1 MDFSFLFDNFVELTI
16 TGLVLGSVYALIAL
30 GYTLVYGVLQLINFA
45 HSEVFM
51 WGTYAVVWVLTLL
64 GATGTSSLAGAA
76 GYLAIALVASVL
88 MSGGV
93 ALLVERFAYRRLV
106 RQNAPKYII
115 LISAIGASFVLS
127 EIIGI
132 RDRIVGLFESLIN
145 AVAGLFGGEVDLV
158 GALARVLNN
167 PRGPMRMPI
176 EIKPT
181 TLFSIGDF
189 RVSDVNVVIILAALI
204 MMAGLD
210 FFIRRTRLGRE
221 IRAVAQDPE
230 AAALMG
236 SNATSVV
243 SKTFLIGGIMAGV
256 AALLYMIKV
265 GATSFDVGVVLGIKA
280 FTAAVLGGI
289 GNLRG
294 ALLGGLL
301 LGITENYGSA
311 VFGGQ
316 WKDVVAF
323 LLLVL
328 VLLVRPTGLLGQTLG
343 RARA

>member
-1 MDFSFLFDNFVELTI
+1 LDFSFLFDNIVELTV

-45 HSEVFM
+45 HADVFM
-51 WGTYAVVWVLTLL
+51 WGTFIVAWVLIAVGAGGSGTLIQAVPFL
-64 GATGTSSLAGAA
+64 LLALVVASSATGGLA
-76 GYLAIALVASVL
+76 
-88 MSGGV
+88 M
-93 ALLVERFAYRRLV
+93 LVERVAYRRLV
-106 RQNAPKYII
+106 RKRALSYII

-127 EIIGI
+127 ETMGV
-132 RDRIVGLFESLIN
+132 RDRIVRLLDGAISGITGGAFSLES
-145 AVAGLFGGEVDLV
+145 
-158 GALARVLNN
+158 ALSDYIAN
-167 PRGPMRMPI
+167 PRGPMRLPF

-181 TLFSIGDF
+181 TVFSIGDF
-189 RVSDVNVVIILAALI
+189 NVRDTDLTIIVAALL
-204 MMAGLD
+204 MMVALD

-236 SNATSVV
+236 ANAQSVV
-243 SKTFLIGGIMAGV
+243 GKTFLIGGLMAGV
-256 AALLYMIKV
+256 AAVLFMIKS
-265 GATSFDVGVVLGIKA
+265 GQTSFDIGVVLGIKA

-301 LGITENYGSA
+301 LGITENWGSA
-311 VFGGQ
+311 LFGTQ

-323 LLLVL
+323 ALLVL
-328 VLLVRPTGLLGQTLG
+328 ILLVRPTGLLGQTLG